1 MTYDKEIREN
11 NSLYLLSRTFLIIL
25 QTLPHKISL
34 QLSDIQER
42 TQDNNKLV
50 IRKKKAELSV

>member
-1 MTYDKEIREN
+1 MTYDKEISEN

-25 QTLPHKISL
+25 QTLPYKISL

-42 TQDNNKLV
+42 TQHNTN
-50 IRKKKAELSV
+50 R